1 MDVFCAIALVTE
13 DIEGNT
19 VVTLLQ
25 ESDGHVRCSCTRV
38 KLQDDLDQSQVEC
51 QLYVT
56 RCPETQ
62 DFGSFIF
69 TDLG

>member
-1 MDVFCAIALVTE
+1 MDVFCAIALEGTE
-13 DIEGNT
+13 QNT

-25 ESDGHVRCSCTRV
+25 ESGGHVRCSCTRV
-38 KLQDDLDQSQVEC
+38 KLEDALDQSQVEC